1 MRGKMH
7 ALLLDLPQT
16 REGKYLEPAGV
27 RQDRPI
33 PRHELMQAAELLDH
47 FIAWTKVQVICVG
60 QLDLRP
66 NLLQIRR
73 AQRALD
79 RALRADVHKDRRLH
93 RPVRTR
99 KDAPPR
105 VSLFFNDLKHPSPPL

>member
-1 MRGKMH
+1 MH

-27 RQDRPI
+27 RQDRPV
-33 PRHELMQAAELLDH
+33 PRHELMQAAELFDH

-79 RALRADVHKDRRLH
+79 CALRADVHKDRCLH